1 MKLKIHYRVQTAR
14 RRFLLWVLWMKSS
27 PSNRISWDTL
37 QYSFIFKSIILMA
50 TSSYVELKEKSSVI
64 PITLTFNMFTRGK
77 VQCDLW
83 NILRWNMPITIWSYH
98 DKTADYWYQHIRPQ
112 HWIMAKNGFM
122 TVHHC
127 VNFRSDRIKILKIL
141 TSRVKA
147 GLLQEL
153 ESLTA
158 VDVINNNYNNNNY
171 N

>member
-1 MKLKIHYRVQTAR
+1 
-14 RRFLLWVLWMKSS
+14 
-27 PSNRISWDTL
+27 
-37 QYSFIFKSIILMA
+37 
-50 TSSYVELKEKSSVI
+50 
-64 PITLTFNMFTRGK
+64 
-77 VQCDLW
+77 
-83 NILRWNMPITIWSYH
+83 
-98 DKTADYWYQHIRPQ
+98 
-112 HWIMAKNGFM
+112 MAKNGFM